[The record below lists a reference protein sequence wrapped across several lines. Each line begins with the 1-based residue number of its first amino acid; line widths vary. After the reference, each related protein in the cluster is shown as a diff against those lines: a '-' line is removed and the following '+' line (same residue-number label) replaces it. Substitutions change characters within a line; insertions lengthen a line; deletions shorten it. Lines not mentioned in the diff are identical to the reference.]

1 MTIFNRAI
9 PYYLNLGFE
18 RKNVRITSLFILLKT
33 GLVFLT
39 FFLLASSLPAENL
52 TFWNPSKN
60 IGVEVSIPAWA
71 LEKKVVSKTENGI
84 KEDGKLYSNIKIY
97 QYDDNP
103 SIWEKF
109 FSIQIEEEVSDTI
122 RVFKDIQLDVYLNY
136 CVRESLKYNLVKQ
149 TSEQIVFNIFC
160 PEYIKNKS
168 NGEIAVFS
176 MVRFKNYFVKI
187 FQQWRGENMLA
198 NDKST
203 WVANDVELIETIKS
217 LSSLNIKFEEGK
229 K

>member
-1 MTIFNRAI
+1 MTIINRAI
-9 PYYLNLGFE
+9 PYSLNLGFE
-18 RKNVRITSLFILLKT
+18 RKNVRITSLFILLQT
-33 GLVFLT
+33 GLL
-39 FFLLASSLPAENL
+39 FLLSLLLDSSIEAQNL

-60 IGVEVSIPAWA
+60 IGVEVSIPGWA

-97 QYDDNP
+97 KYDDDP
-103 SIWEKF
+103 SIWKNF
-109 FSIQIEEEVSDTI
+109 FSIQIEEGISDPI
-122 RVFKDIQLDVYLNY
+122 RIFKDIQLDVYLNY
-136 CVRESLKYNLVKQ
+136 CYRESLKYNLIKE

-168 NGEIAVFS
+168 TGEIAIFS

-187 FQQWRGENMLA
+187 FQQWRGEKMLA
-198 NDKST
+198 NDRST
-203 WVANDVELIETIKS
+203 WVANDAELIAVIKS
-217 LSSLNIKFEEGK
+217 LSSVNIKFEEGK

>member
-1 MTIFNRAI
+1 MRNFS
-9 PYYLNLGFE
+9 F
-18 RKNVRITSLFILLKT
+18 FIKLKT
-33 GLVFLT
+33 ILMFLITFLIAENLV
-39 FFLLASSLPAENL
+39 AENL

-60 IGVEVSIPAWA
+60 IGIEVVIPDWA

-84 KEDGKLYSNIKIY
+84 KEDGKLYSNIKIF
-97 QYDDNP
+97 QYDDDP
-103 SIWEKF
+103 SIWKKF
-109 FSIQIEEEVSDTI
+109 FSIQIEEGVNDPI

-136 CVRESLKYNLVKQ
+136 CYRESLKYNLVKE
-149 TSEQIVFNIFC
+149 TNEQIVFNIFC

-168 NGEIAVFS
+168 TGEIAVFS

-187 FQQWRGENMLA
+187 FQQWRGEKMLA
-198 NDKST
+198 NDRST
-203 WVANDVELIETIKS
+203 WVANDAELIEAIKS

>member
-1 MTIFNRAI
+1 MF
-9 PYYLNLGFE
+9 L
-18 RKNVRITSLFILLKT
+18 IT
-33 GLVFLT
+33 FLI
-39 FFLLASSLPAENL
+39 AENLVAESL

-60 IGVEVSIPAWA
+60 IGVEVVIPDWA

-97 QYDDNP
+97 KYDDNP
-103 SIWEKF
+103 LIWKKF
-109 FSIQIEEEVSDTI
+109 FSIQIEEGVIDPI

-136 CVRESLKYNLVKQ
+136 CSRESLKYNLVKE
-149 TSEQIVFNIFC
+149 TNEQIVFNIFC

-168 NGEIAVFS
+168 TGEIAVFS

-187 FQQWRGENMLA
+187 FQQWRGEKMLA
-198 NDKST
+198 NDRST
-203 WVANDVELIETIKS
+203 WVANDAELIEAIKS

>member
-1 MTIFNRAI
+1 LTIFNRAI

-149 TSEQIVFNIFC
+149 TNEQIVFNIFC

>member
-149 TSEQIVFNIFC
+149 TNEQIVFNIFC

-187 FQQWRGENMLA
+187 FQQWRGEKMLA
-198 NDKST
+198 NDRST

>member
-1 MTIFNRAI
+1 MTIFNRVI

-33 GLVFLT
+33 GLVFLV
-39 FFLLASSLPAENL
+39 SSLPASNLAAENL

-71 LEKKVVSKTENGI
+71 LEEKVVSKTENGI
-84 KEDGKLYSNIKIY
+84 KEDGRLYSNIKIY
-97 QYDDNP
+97 QYNDDP
-103 SIWEKF
+103 LIWKKF
-109 FSIQIEEEVSDTI
+109 FSIQIEEEVSDPI

-149 TSEQIVFNIFC
+149 TNEQIVFNIFC

-187 FQQWRGENMLA
+187 FQQWRGEKMLA
-198 NDKST
+198 NDRST

>member
-1 MTIFNRAI
+1 MTILNRAI
-9 PYYLNLGFE
+9 TYALNLGFE
-18 RKNVRITSLFILLKT
+18 RKNVRINSLFILPKT
-33 GLVFLT
+33 GLLFL
-39 FFLLASSLPAENL
+39 FASIIASSLAAESL

-60 IGVEVSIPAWA
+60 IGVEVVIPNWT

-97 QYDDNP
+97 QYNDDP
-103 SIWEKF
+103 SIWKKF
-109 FSIQIEEEVSDTI
+109 FSIQIEEGVSDPI

-136 CVRESLKYNLVKQ
+136 CYHESLKYNPVKE
-149 TSEQIVFNIFC
+149 TNEQIVFNIFC
-160 PEYIKNKS
+160 PEYIENKS
-168 NGEIAVFS
+168 TGEIAVFS

-187 FQQWRGENMLA
+187 FQQWRGEKMLA
-198 NDKST
+198 NDRST
-203 WVANDVELIETIKS
+203 WVANDAELIEAIKS

>member
-9 PYYLNLGFE
+9 TYALNLGFE
-18 RKNVRITSLFILLKT
+18 RKNVRITSLFILPKT
-33 GLVFLT
+33 GLLFLL
-39 FFLLASSLPAENL
+39 FSLLASSLVAESL

-60 IGVEVSIPAWA
+60 IGVEVVIPDWA

-97 QYDDNP
+97 QYDDDP
-103 SIWEKF
+103 SIWKKF
-109 FSIQIEEEVSDTI
+109 FSIQIEEGVSDPI

-136 CVRESLKYNLVKQ
+136 CYRESLKYNPVKE
-149 TSEQIVFNIFC
+149 TNEQIVFNIFC
-160 PEYIKNKS
+160 PEYIENKS
-168 NGEIAVFS
+168 KGEIAVFS

-187 FQQWRGENMLA
+187 FQQWRGEKMLA
-198 NDKST
+198 NDRST
-203 WVANDVELIETIKS
+203 WVANDEELIEAIKS

-229 K
+229 

>member
-1 MTIFNRAI
+1 MRNFSIVIKFKTILMFLI
-9 PYYLNLGFE
+9 TFLIVENL
-18 RKNVRITSLFILLKT
+18 
-33 GLVFLT
+33 
-39 FFLLASSLPAENL
+39 AAQNL

-60 IGVEVSIPAWA
+60 IGIEVMVPAWA

-97 QYDDNP
+97 QFDDDP
-103 SIWEKF
+103 LMWKKF
-109 FSIQIEEEVSDTI
+109 FSIQIEEGVDDPI

-136 CVRESLKYNLVKQ
+136 CYRESLKYNLVKE
-149 TSEQIVFNIFC
+149 TNEQIVFNIFC
-160 PEYIKNKS
+160 PEYIKKKS
-168 NGEIAVFS
+168 TGEIAVFS

-187 FQQWRGENMLA
+187 FQQWRGEKMLA
-198 NDKST
+198 NDRST
-203 WVANDVELIETIKS
+203 WVANDAELVDAIKS